1 MEIEGIVDHRL
12 CQAMLMRLT
21 PCNDWMFQSHVI
33 MSCHYVMSL
42 SHVIMS
48 DSWVC
53 NTVSIPLAG
62 RLQAAPDSVHF
73 VRILVGC
80 RSSDLLPSWCHALDP
95 PNHYCAAV
103 HRTFEC
109 HRSQPTTTTT
119 QSARLHDC
127 CSVGPILRSNC
138 PCISGIR
145 SILRKWV
152 PWELIYADFWRHA
165 LPQSPLPLFDA
176 RHSSLP
182 GMYVRRKSRI
192 SPSITFSFMS
202 GITHRNLSGED
213 LNECS
218 MIFLF
223 ILSSMAIRP
232 SVQVRL
238 FPSHICNCK
247 T

>member
-1 MEIEGIVDHRL
+1 MSW
-12 CQAMLMRLT
+12 C
-21 PCNDWMFQSHVI
+21 HVI
-33 MSCHYVMSL
+33 MSCHYLMSLCHVMISCHYVMSLCHVIISCHYLMSL

-127 CSVGPILRSNC
+127 CSVGPILHLWYPLYSPKVSALRTNLRRFLTSCPSSVTTPAFRCEAFISSWDVGSTERS
-138 PCISGIR
+138 
-145 SILRKWV
+145 
-152 PWELIYADFWRHA
+152 
-165 LPQSPLPLFDA
+165 
-176 RHSSLP
+176 
-182 GMYVRRKSRI
+182 
-192 SPSITFSFMS
+192 
-202 GITHRNLSGED
+202 
-213 LNECS
+213 
-218 MIFLF
+218 
-223 ILSSMAIRP
+223 
-232 SVQVRL
+232 
-238 FPSHICNCK
+238 
-247 T
+247 